1 MKAVRIHGHGGPEV
15 LRYEDVPDPSPG
27 SGEVLIDLKAVG
39 VNFADIGER
48 LGRIPMEIPAIV
60 GREAAGVV
68 SQVGEGV
75 SEVEAGDLVAYTGVS
90 ASYAEKVVAPS
101 WLLVKLPQGMKAE
114 TGAAAMLQGMTAHCL
129 AYDAYPLTRGDKAVV
144 HAGAGGT
151 GLLLIQMAK
160 RLGAYVFATV
170 STQAK
175 AAVAQD
181 AGADEV
187 IVYTEEDFDEA
198 VNKATDGEG
207 VQVVYDSV
215 GQSTFE
221 KGFNCLALQG
231 YMVLYGQASGPVPA
245 FDSRILSTGSHSLV
259 RPFLGHYTRNREE
272 LLHRAEAVL
281 SGIQSGKLTL
291 RIHTTLPLS
300 DAREAH
306 RQLEGRLTTGKL
318 LLIP

>member
-1 MKAVRIHGHGGPEV
+1 M
-15 LRYEDVPDPSPG
+15 
-27 SGEVLIDLKAVG
+27 
-39 VNFADIGER
+39 
-48 LGRIPMEIPAIV
+48 
-60 GREAAGVV
+60 
-68 SQVGEGV
+68 
-75 SEVEAGDLVAYTGVS
+75 GDLVAYTGVG
-90 ASYAEKVVAPS
+90 ASYAERVVAPS
-101 WLLVKLPQGMKAE
+101 RLLEKLPQGMNAE

-129 AYDAYPLTRGDKAVV
+129 AHDAYPLARGDRAVV

-175 AAVAQD
+175 AAVARD

-187 IVYTEEDFDEA
+187 IVYTEEAFDEA
-198 VNKATDGEG
+198 VNRATDGEG

-221 KGFNCLALQG
+221 RGFNCLAIQG

-245 FDSRILSTGSHSLV
+245 FDSRVLSKGSHSLV
-259 RPFLGHYTRNREE
+259 RPFLGHYTRNRKE
-272 LLHRAEAVL
+272 LLQRAGAVL
-281 SGIQSGKLTL
+281 SGIQSGHLTL

-306 RQLEGRLTTGKL
+306 RLLEGRLTTGKL